1 MWSLS
6 RHFRKK
12 PSAKYPDRFIQ
23 GIDYEETKSRWLPF
37 LPQSY
42 TMLRDRSTLTYII
55 DYTIEHEY
63 FSLNKNGLLTV
74 KKGYRSDGP
83 SGWTMD
89 TPSFMRGAIGVHDPL
104 FQMLRDGLF
113 GDITDD
119 EFEDLFYLSNSELER
134 ICAIDGM
141 MVGRKQLVQ
150 GAVQTFGRSSAG
162 K

>member
-6 RHFRKK
+6 RYFRKK
-12 PSAKYPDRFIQ
+12 SSQKYPDRFIQ

-42 TMLRDRSTLTYII
+42 KMLRDRSTLIAFI
-55 DYTIEHEY
+55 DYDIEHEY
-63 FSLNKNGLLTV
+63 FSLNRNGLLTV
-74 KKGYRSDGP
+74 KKGYKSDGP
-83 SGWTMD
+83 SGWTFD

-113 GDITDD
+113 GEITDE
-119 EFEDLFYLSNSELER
+119 EFEDLFYLANSELER
-134 ICAIDGM
+134 ICSLDGM
-141 MVGRKQLVQ
+141 IAGRKHLVESV
-150 GAVQTFGRSSAG
+150 VQTFGRSSAG